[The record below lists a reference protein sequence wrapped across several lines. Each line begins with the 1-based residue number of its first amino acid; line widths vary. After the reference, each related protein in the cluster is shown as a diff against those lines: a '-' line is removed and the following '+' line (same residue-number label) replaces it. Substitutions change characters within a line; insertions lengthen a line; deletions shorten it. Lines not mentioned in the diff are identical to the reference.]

1 MTPAT
6 TQQPTAAEIAPEPC
20 SDLSITELIE
30 WLYQPQHINGILDPG
45 TIAHMESAARLIERL
60 RAATPP
66 VQAPADVPIIDA
78 LAEPDIV
85 KRLRTAAMGQVG
97 PATEVDLMLTAAD
110 EIERLRAAPSP
121 PAAGVGDAL
130 LARDQKAAHDLVFS
144 FPHPDDLA
152 NGIVELLTAARAD
165 REAAARADGAKVID
179 ALILAL
185 QACEKH
191 VKQNYNASG
200 GHWNDPLVW
209 RLVRDHIEPT
219 IKIAAAIRA
228 RQP

>member
-6 TQQPTAAEIAPEPC
+6 TQEQPTAAE
-20 SDLSITELIE
+20 
-30 WLYQPQHINGILDPG
+30 
-45 TIAHMESAARLIERL
+45 TIDQRLVAMARLHQQSNGDLAALLYEAWDVISWL
-60 RAATPP
+60 RAQEWMAATPP

-165 REAAARADGAKVID
+165 REAAARKNEKEAC
-179 ALILAL
+179 ILDVA
-185 QACEKH
+185 EF
-191 VKQNYNASG
+191 
-200 GHWNDPLVW
+200 
-209 RLVRDHIEPT
+209 
-219 IKIAAAIRA
+219 IAPIPEHGLLHAIINRIRA